1 MARKA
6 AVAKKSSRNGDGALT
21 LRDIGLSLAENFD
34 IPKSHA
40 NEYLA
45 ETITILTDQ
54 LKKGRKVRIN
64 GLGIFQVKKRAAR
77 KGRNPATGE
86 AIKIKASKRVAF
98 APSRDLKTAL

>member
-1 MARKA
+1 MAKKA
-6 AVAKKSSRNGDGALT
+6 ATAKKASRTGDSALT
-21 LRDIGLSLAENFD
+21 LRDIGLSLAESFD
-34 IPKSHA
+34 IPRSHA

-45 ETITILTDQ
+45 ETITIVTDQ

-86 AIKIKASKRVAF
+86 SIKIKASKRVAF
-98 APSRDLKTAL
+98 AASRDLKASL